1 MFIHAFSQIHKYNLF
16 NLYDVTCMY
25 VFRSLLFTVLNTELT
40 AKLPSELQALAL
52 LFAWVPSCIN
62 NIFLLF

>member
-1 MFIHAFSQIHKYNLF
+1 MMLLVCIFLGLTILKKS
-16 NLYDVTCMY
+16 
-25 VFRSLLFTVLNTELT
+25 SWLFTVLNTELT